1 MSRRMVGS
9 IAMILVVL
17 GSGAA
22 LGARKYSS
30 IRAADAA
37 AALQPEP
44 MESVSVAVAEAREH
58 RAGVTSI
65 GTVLATRSVVLRNE
79 LAGTVSEVA
88 LTPGRVVAAGTVLV
102 ALDVAVEQADLL
114 AQQAQAQLAQT
125 ILDRNQQASDGNAV
139 SQVEVDRARAER
151 DVALA
156 QVERTKA
163 IIARKTIR
171 APFPA
176 RVGMSD
182 VHKGQ
187 YLAEGTELTT
197 LQGID
202 DAVHVDFE
210 VPQRVAA
217 GLKPGDNVDVVASAG
232 PPVAAAIVAVDARI
246 DPATRNASVRARLEG
261 ASVTPGSS
269 VRVVV
274 PDGPKVAAVAIP
286 VSALRKGP
294 AGDHVFVVATGP
306 DGSTRAHVR
315 EIVSGAVLGED
326 VLVLEG
332 LEPGE
337 QVATSG
343 SFKLREAVLVAV
355 AQNGG
360 Q

>member
-1 MSRRMVGS
+1 MPRRIIGS
-9 IAMILVVL
+9 IALIVVVL
-17 GSGAA
+17 GTGAA

-30 IRAADAA
+30 LRAAEAA
-37 AALQPEP
+37 AAQQSEP
-44 MESVSVAVAEAREH
+44 MESVSVATAEAREH

-65 GTVLATRSVVLRNE
+65 GTVLATRSIVLRNE
-79 LAGTVSEVA
+79 LAGTVSDVA
-88 LTPGRVVAAGTVLV
+88 LTPGRLVDAGTVLV
-102 ALDVAVEQADLL
+102 ALDVSVEQADLL

-139 SQVEVDRARAER
+139 SQIEVDRARAER

-182 VHKGQ
+182 VHRGQ

-197 LQGID
+197 LQGVD
-202 DAVHVDFE
+202 EAVHVDFA

-217 GLKPGDNVDVVASAG
+217 GLKPRDRVAVVAGATPIPAS
-232 PPVAAAIVAVDARI
+232 IVAVDARI
-246 DPATRNASVRARLEG
+246 DPTTRNALVRARVEDG
-261 ASVTPGSS
+261 AAIAPGSS
-269 VRVVV
+269 VRVEV
-274 PDGPKVAAVAIP
+274 PDGPAVTAVSIP

-294 AGDHVFVVATGP
+294 AGDHVFVVSTGP

-315 EIVSGAVLGED
+315 EVHSGPVLGEV

-343 SFKLREAVLVAV
+343 SFKLREGVLVA
-355 AQNGG
+355 AAGSGG

>member
-1 MSRRMVGS
+1 MSRRIIGS
-9 IAMILVVL
+9 IVLILVVL
-17 GSGAA
+17 LSGAA

-30 IRAADAA
+30 LRAAEASAA
-37 AALQPEP
+37 QQSEP
-44 MESVSVAVAEAREH
+44 METISVATAESRDH

-79 LAGTVSEVA
+79 LAGTVSDVA
-88 LTPGRVVAAGTVLV
+88 LSPGRIVAAGTVLV
-102 ALDVAVEQADLL
+102 ALDVSVEQADLV

-125 ILDRNQQASDGNAV
+125 ILDRNQQASEGNAV
-139 SQVEVDRARAER
+139 SQIEVDRARAER

-202 DAVHVDFE
+202 DAVHVDFA

-217 GLKPGDNVDVVASAG
+217 GLKPGDRIAVVAGAG
-232 PPVAAAIVAVDARI
+232 PIPAAIVAVDARI
-246 DPATRNASVRARLEG
+246 DPTTRNALVRARLEG
-261 ASVTPGSS
+261 SGVAPGSS
-269 VRVVV
+269 VRVEV
-274 PDGPKVAAVAIP
+274 PDGPAMTAVAIP
-286 VSALRKGP
+286 ASALRKGP
-294 AGDHVFVVATGP
+294 AGDHVFVVSAGP

-315 EIVSGAVLGED
+315 EVQSGPILGEE
-326 VLVLEG
+326 VLILDG
-332 LEPGE
+332 LEAGE

-343 SFKLREAVLVAV
+343 SFKLREGVLVA
-355 AQNGG
+355 AGNGG